1 MYEQSMHT
9 CHNYKC
15 KRSRWQYI
23 IITQQYVAIGNQL
36 RKLEKQQQT

>member
-23 IITQQYVAIGNQL
+23 TQQYVAIGNQL